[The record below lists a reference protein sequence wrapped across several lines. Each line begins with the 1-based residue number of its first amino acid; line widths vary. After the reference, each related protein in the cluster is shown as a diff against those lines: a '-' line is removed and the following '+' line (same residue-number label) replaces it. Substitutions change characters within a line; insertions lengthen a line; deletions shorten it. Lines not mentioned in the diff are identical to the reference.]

1 MVVYPPNAD
10 TLLLDSGV
18 LCVAGHCRCASTIRG
33 PFPDCA
39 TSQSR
44 ENAGVGR
51 PFALCIVR
59 AMLSHIDSDPIQQGE
74 MCVGVASQECLSAPT
89 TLTLRRSTAA
99 RAYVHS
105 DRQGAGASARNFSDA
120 PKKPGEERVVA
131 ERCNADHGRQKTRGV
146 SLPSGHALSCC
157 CSVMGWWRGPRRERR
172 PGLSTSPSS
181 PASKNLI
188 THL

>member
-1 MVVYPPNAD
+1 MGYDHLRYYYERLNHKRGNMKRGIEDGWSCTRPMRIRSYWIP
-10 TLLLDSGV
+10 GV

-74 MCVGVASQECLSAPT
+74 MCVGVASQECLSATT

-105 DRQGAGASARNFSDA
+105 DRQGAGASA
-120 PKKPGEERVVA
+120 G
-131 ERCNADHGRQKTRGV
+131 
-146 SLPSGHALSCC
+146 ALA
-157 CSVMGWWRGPRRERR
+157 VG
-172 PGLSTSPSS
+172 
-181 PASKNLI
+181 
-188 THL
+188 